1 MNWIILDGMDWA
13 KQRLCEPSTWAGI
26 GCALV
31 GLGVVCQNEV
41 AIFVGMAVG
50 GIAML
55 VREKGKK

>member
-1 MNWIILDGMDWA
+1 MDWMNWA